1 MSRFKIL
8 LVDDSP
14 NMLKA
19 LKRTF
24 KSEGY
29 ELFTV
34 LSAKEALEVLKK
46 EDIDLIISDENMP
59 EISGT
64 ELLKLVKVQYPL
76 IIRIMLT
83 GLVNFEVVKNAINK
97 GEIYRFFNKPW
108 DDFELLFNVRHA
120 LKQKVLEEENSQLKS
135 NLKQQEKY
143 LRQLDLYKMTVENK
157 RLNKLLFK
165 RNEELKQFN
174 KTLEQRVDEQTKE
187 IKQQHEKL
195 NQSFMETIKSFS
207 TIIGL
212 RFKEMGSHSQRVA
225 TLTKNLLEGSNLNQK
240 EYQDVIIA
248 AYLHDI
254 GKISLSDR
262 IMVKNLSKYTDA
274 DLEEIRK
281 HPILGQSCVY
291 NIYGFE
297 EIGIIIRHHHE
308 NYNGSG
314 YPDKIKGLKIPFG
327 SRVIRIADA
336 FDRLAFDKAYPNLD
350 ILNRAAAHLVKYSS
364 SKYDP
369 DLVKKFIEL
378 GLARRFPLKDISDA
392 MLVNAQE
399 LKVGMVVASDITAD
413 SGMFLLPKGVKL
425 SMGMVKR
432 IQKIDKVDPI
442 SNGIC
447 VYRMIKNKG
456 EKHEPVQDIIG

>member
-1 MSRFKIL
+1 MPDKFKHTIL
-8 LVDDSP
+8 LVDDEEGI
-14 NMLKA
+14 LKA
-19 LKRTF
+19 LRRLL
-24 KSEGY
+24 KSLEVEIITANNGD
-29 ELFTV
+29 
-34 LSAKEALEVLKK
+34 EALEVLKNNQ
-46 EDIDLIISDENMP
+46 ISLIISDQRMP
-59 EISGT
+59 KMTGV
-64 ELLKLVKVQYPL
+64 ELLHHSQDISPDSV
-76 IIRIMLT
+76 RILLT
-83 GLVNFEVVKNAINK
+83 GYADIEATIEAINS
-97 GEIYRFFNKPW
+97 GAIRYYFNKPW
-108 DDFELLFNVRHA
+108 DDEALLSRI
-120 LKQKVLEEENSQLKS
+120 KES
-135 NLKQQEKY
+135 
-143 LRQLDLYKMTVENK
+143 LDLYKMTVENK

-174 KTLEQRVDEQTKE
+174 KTLEQRVNDQTKE
-187 IKQQHEKL
+187 IKQQHEEL

-225 TLTKNLLEGSNLNQK
+225 TLTKNLLEGSDLNQK
-240 EYQDVIIA
+240 EYQDIIIA

-314 YPDKIKGLKIPFG
+314 YPDKIKGMKIPFG

-350 ILNRAAAHLVKYSS
+350 ILNSAAAHLVKYSS

-369 DLVKKFIEL
+369 ELVKKFIEL
-378 GLARRFPLKDISDA
+378 GLARRFLLKDISDA
-392 MLVNAQE
+392 MLVNTQE
-399 LKVGMVVASDITAD
+399 LEVGMIVASDIVTD
-413 SGMFLLPKGVKL
+413 SGMFLLPKGAKL

-447 VYRMIKNKG
+447 VYRIIKNKE
-456 EKHEPVQDIIG
+456 EKHEPIQNIIG

>member
-1 MSRFKIL
+1 MPEKFKHTVL
-8 LVDDSP
+8 LVDDEEGI
-14 NMLKA
+14 LKA
-19 LKRTF
+19 LRRLLKNLDADIITANN
-24 KSEGY
+24 GI
-29 ELFTV
+29 
-34 LSAKEALEVLKK
+34 EALEVLKNNQ
-46 EDIDLIISDENMP
+46 ISLIISDQRMP
-59 EISGT
+59 KMTGV
-64 ELLKLVKVQYPL
+64 ELLHHSQDISPDS
-76 IIRIMLT
+76 IRILLT
-83 GLVNFEVVKNAINK
+83 GYADIEATIEAINS
-97 GEIYRFFNKPW
+97 GAIRYYFNKPW
-108 DDFELLFNVRHA
+108 DDEILLSRI
-120 LKQKVLEEENSQLKS
+120 KES
-135 NLKQQEKY
+135 
-143 LRQLDLYKMTVENK
+143 LDLYKMTVENK

>member
-1 MSRFKIL
+1 

-143 LRQLDLYKMTVENK
+143 LRQLEIEYPGISEKKMSA
-157 RLNKLLFK
+157 
-165 RNEELKQFN
+165 
-174 KTLEQRVDEQTKE
+174 D
-187 IKQQHEKL
+187 
-195 NQSFMETIKSFS
+195 
-207 TIIGL
+207 
-212 RFKEMGSHSQRVA
+212 GS
-225 TLTKNLLEGSNLNQK
+225 
-240 EYQDVIIA
+240 
-248 AYLHDI
+248 
-254 GKISLSDR
+254 
-262 IMVKNLSKYTDA
+262 
-274 DLEEIRK
+274 
-281 HPILGQSCVY
+281 
-291 NIYGFE
+291 
-297 EIGIIIRHHHE
+297 III
-308 NYNGSG
+308 
-314 YPDKIKGLKIPFG
+314 
-327 SRVIRIADA
+327 
-336 FDRLAFDKAYPNLD
+336 
-350 ILNRAAAHLVKYSS
+350 
-364 SKYDP
+364 
-369 DLVKKFIEL
+369 
-378 GLARRFPLKDISDA
+378 
-392 MLVNAQE
+392 
-399 LKVGMVVASDITAD
+399 D
-413 SGMFLLPKGVKL
+413 SE
-425 SMGMVKR
+425 S
-432 IQKIDKVDPI
+432 
-442 SNGIC
+442 
-447 VYRMIKNKG
+447 
-456 EKHEPVQDIIG
+456 